1 MGSHRVGHDW
11 ATQQQQQQQ
20 VLINYIQGLF
30 VRDPYDNGSVILWF
44 WKLQESQMF
53 IEYVATAKD
62 LNLDKEIYSKLQYS
76 AIEALI

>member
-1 MGSHRVGHDW
+1 
-11 ATQQQQQQQ
+11 
-20 VLINYIQGLF
+20 
-30 VRDPYDNGSVILWF
+30 
-44 WKLQESQMF
+44 MF